1 MSHYSCWR
9 YPCGIR
15 SGGRGDR
22 GVCRVTIEKLWA
34 SFRFTWR
41 IDFPLSLSL
50 FPFPRKRHRGEKRR
64 YLSKEQPVGLNR
76 SWVGSM
82 ATGNTATK
90 AEFPGVGWKRSTRPS
105 PPFLERC
112 KETEAEKERK
122 IERKARWKET
132 GAFFKRDAQWW
143 ICIGRIGGDLCFI
156 FSLFFNALRSSVDVD
171 PKSSLSGSRRGRNWS
186 LFRFGWDSNR
196 DRAGIVLGIGKSL
209 DCWQYVGEGKEV

>member
-1 MSHYSCWR
+1 MLEVSLR
-9 YPCGIR
+9 NTQ
-15 SGGRGDR
+15 RGTRGSRRVSRDDR
-22 GVCRVTIEKLWA
+22 KALSQFPFHVA
-34 SFRFTWR
+34 HRFP
-41 IDFPLSLSL
+41 FLSLSL

-132 GAFFKRDAQWW
+132 GAFFKRDAQWR

-171 PKSSLSGSRRGRNWS
+171 PKSSLSGSWRGRNWS